1 MLIKNDA
8 FGKSFQSKIALFLS
22 VALIAII
29 TSILTPSARAQE
41 TGQVSGTATDATGAA
56 VARVGVSVKNLKTN
70 AVRSV
75 TTNASGQYT
84 ISGLLPTLYEL
95 STDGSGG
102 FNTFTIK
109 IEITV
114 GGRLT
119 QDVKLSIGSAVVSV
133 DVASEGGSQVNTQ
146 TQELSQVVSSR
157 FVSQLPSLTRNPYD
171 FVALSGNI
179 SSGDSSGPGGTSG
192 TAGQQNNGQ
201 SRGAGFSINGQ
212 RASGT
217 EILLDGVENI
227 NLFSDG
233 VGIYVPL
240 DGTQE
245 FRIVTSNFEP
255 QYGRA
260 SGGVVNVTTKGG
272 GNAFHGTVWEYN
284 RLSAY
289 TANTVTNAQ
298 LGQPKGTYTRNQFGF
313 AVGGPILKNK
323 LFFFGSTEWTRVR
336 SSAVL
341 NGGVPTPQFLAL
353 AAPNIQS
360 YFQQYGGG
368 NNFKFINTV
377 SAADAGIKKIP
388 GDTPAL
394 GTVSYIAP
402 ANAGGGNPQNT
413 YNILGRFDYN
423 P

>member
-201 SRGAGFSINGQ
+201 ARGAGFSINGQ

-245 FRIVTSNFEP
+245 FRIVTNNFEP

-272 GNAFHGTVWEYN
+272 GNAFHGTVSHMVG
-284 RLSAY
+284 RLRVDCDDMGYAAISA
-289 TANTVTNAQ
+289 Q
-298 LGQPKGTYTRNQFGF
+298 RQCCPR
-313 AVGGPILKNK
+313 
-323 LFFFGSTEWTRVR
+323 ST
-336 SSAVL
+336 
-341 NGGVPTPQFLAL
+341 GCP
-353 AAPNIQS
+353 
-360 YFQQYGGG
+360 
-368 NNFKFINTV
+368 
-377 SAADAGIKKIP
+377 
-388 GDTPAL
+388 
-394 GTVSYIAP
+394 
-402 ANAGGGNPQNT
+402 
-413 YNILGRFDYN
+413 
-423 P
+423 